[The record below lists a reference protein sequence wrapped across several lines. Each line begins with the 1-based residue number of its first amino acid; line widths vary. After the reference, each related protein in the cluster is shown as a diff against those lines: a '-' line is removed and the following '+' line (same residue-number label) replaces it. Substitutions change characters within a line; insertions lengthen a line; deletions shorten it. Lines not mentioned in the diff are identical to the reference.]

1 LPEALRLGDPGVVES
16 GSVSIRALSAVLP
29 SGRGATRLLA
39 LGTMLFWALFVL
51 IIARVRYQNDIRALL
66 CIGEKVY
73 HPASF
78 ETVPRTVPWG
88 YDGQYYAALATDP
101 FLRAPD
107 TIRALDAPS
116 YRATRI
122 MVPLLAWALALGR
135 PAPAIIAY
143 QLLCWAFG
151 VAAVFLLA
159 RWLEDEG
166 RSPWWALPLMAGAGL
181 AATMVR
187 TTPDAGAL
195 FCMLAALWLHA
206 RGRTL
211 AALVLAC
218 AAVLGR
224 ETSVL
229 VALAIAV
236 DEVRRR
242 RWIGAALFG
251 SVPLG
256 LGLGWQLYLKHA
268 VGTAFE
274 AGTGNFSLPFVWLP
288 AKIPTLFPGGHVWW
302 MEFFGLCAVA
312 ATVVALVVVA
322 RKPSRWG
329 APELAFVAF
338 GTMGLFLSY
347 AVYCE
352 TWAYAR
358 ALVVLPFL
366 AVLIA
371 ERQPAPF
378 GRWALRSVALLYLV
392 SGLLLVRAE
401 VHGIV
406 GSRGLLA
413 ALIWPHPPAG
423 RTAEAGTAA
432 VAARYPLYVLPAAN
446 TPGRAGS
453 KWRTRLEIE
462 NLAPTAN
469 RVEIELQPVGDQQ
482 GSRFHT
488 TIALAAGERKSWDNA
503 LDELFSLSGVGALRL
518 APDNGPITASSMT
531 ANVKVRRP
539 PGDLSPAISE
549 RQALRGGL
557 RARLSGLFYDPS
569 PEAAVRTNIGLLN
582 LASVPLRVRVEL
594 YGPDL
599 QPLGRLVQPLKP
611 GEFLQIDD
619 AFAKVHAGP
628 VANGSAVV
636 KMLSRGGALLSYASV
651 IRGPAAPAVYVLP
664 ELESAVT
671 AGTGD

>member
-1 LPEALRLGDPGVVES
+1 VNIG
-16 GSVSIRALSAVLP
+16 ALSAVLP

-39 LGTMLFWALFVL
+39 LGTLLFWALFVL
-51 IIARVRYQNDIRALL
+51 IIARARYQSDIRALL

-78 ETVPRTVPWG
+78 ETVPRVVPWG

-101 FLRAPD
+101 FLRDPD

-143 QLLCWAFG
+143 QLLCWGFG

-166 RSPWWALPLMAGAGL
+166 RSPWWALPLVAGAGL

-195 FCMLAALWLHA
+195 FFMLAALWLHT

-211 AALVLAC
+211 AALVLAS

-236 DEVRRR
+236 DELRRR
-242 RWIGAALFG
+242 RWVGAALFG

-256 LGLGWQLYLKHA
+256 IGLGWQVYLAHRL
-268 VGTAFE
+268 GGAFE
-274 AGTGNFSLPFVWLP
+274 TGTGNFSLPFVWLP
-288 AKIPTLFPGGHVWW
+288 EKLSTLFPGGHVWW
-302 MEFFGLCAVA
+302 MELFGLCAVA
-312 ATVVALVVVA
+312 ATVLALVVVA
-322 RKPSRWG
+322 RKPSRWR

-371 ERQPAPF
+371 ERQATPF
-378 GRWALRSVALLYLV
+378 GRWALRSVAILYLL
-392 SGLLLVRAE
+392 SGLML
-401 VHGIV
+401 VHGELN
-406 GSRGLLA
+406 GLLGRRGLLA
-413 ALIWPHPPAG
+413 LVTGRPAP
-423 RTAEAGTAA
+423 TARAAGTRAGTRPEA
-432 VAARYPLYVLPAAN
+432 VPDRYPLYVFPVAN

-469 RVEIELQPVGDQQ
+469 RVEIELRPVGDQQ
-482 GSRFHT
+482 GSRFRT
-488 TIALAAGERKSWDNA
+488 TITLTAGERKSWDNA
-503 LDELFSLSGVGALRL
+503 LDELFSLSGTGALRL
-518 APDNGPITASSMT
+518 TPENGAIAARSVT
-531 ANVKVRRP
+531 ANVVVRRP
-539 PGDLSPAISE
+539 WRELFPALSE

-599 QPLGRLVQPLKP
+599 QPLGTLVQPLKA

-619 AFAKVHAGP
+619 AFAKVHAAS

-651 IRGPAAPAVYVLP
+651 IRGPAAPATYVLP
-664 ELESAVT
+664 QLGGAVT
-671 AGTGD
+671 ATSGD